1 MPPLSR
7 FDQRQLRIG
16 AAACIKT
23 GMSISRRK
31 ALTILAA
38 ASATAAPARAQTAEN
53 FPSKAVRIVYPF
65 APGGGMEVV
74 LRVIAQEMQKSTGQ
88 AFIVDNRTGA
98 PIGFGRAFGRYLLA
112 VVFGAACGLLQLL
125 DSLWPLWDDEKQTL
139 RDKATSAIVVRQ
151 RG

>member
-1 MPPLSR
+1 VSK
-7 FDQRQLRIG
+7 D
-16 AAACIKT
+16 
-23 GMSISRRK
+23 S
-31 ALTILAA
+31 LT
-38 ASATAAPARAQTAEN
+38 
-53 FPSKAVRIVYPF
+53 V
-65 APGGGMEVV
+65 
-74 LRVIAQEMQKSTGQ
+74 
-88 AFIVDNRTGA
+88 VDNRTGA